1 MLPTFRFISWLYRGL
16 INPRTLEPRRGVFG
30 ALYYGIGGFAAFI
43 VIGYMGKVYI
53 CDAALG
59 LGSTDAVRGSVGEW
73 GNYVMLYFFGK
84 RSVDAVVSVLRK

>member
-43 VIGYMGKVYI
+43 VIAMFLI
-53 CDAALG
+53 CLEAYNLNFARDFLYHRLG
-59 LGSTDAVRGSVGEW
+59 EPLLASLESRV
-73 GNYVMLYFFGK
+73 F
-84 RSVDAVVSVLRK
+84 